1 MRPHDSYRESLR
13 SWRTPL
19 TKPTVKNLMRR
30 LSQAG
35 FDAPFV
41 RSALLPDW
49 WDEECAGDPE
59 LLPELELR
67 VARFLGY
74 PLSTVRDSES
84 ALAAPVV
91 PGARLRRVRGV
102 DGDRLAP
109 AIHSALQVGGAVV
122 RNLRDSGRTRKA
134 LPREGGEWRRELA
147 RSNGTVTLDDIL
159 DDLWR
164 RGIPVVPLDVLP
176 APSFQG
182 LACIV
187 EDHPVIL
194 LGHKH
199 DEPGR
204 VAFFVAHEAGHIA
217 RGDCR
222 PDHPVVDEED
232 LIVDEAT
239 MEQAADRYA
248 TQVLVGEASV
258 PQLEGDTFKELATRA
273 ADLETQTGADASIL
287 LFAWAA
293 KTGDYAAATM
303 AVKALYRG
311 SGARQT
317 LRSNFDRHVDL
328 DSASE
333 TDRALLRCVHG
344 DLEICL
350 PLLAASR

>member
-1 MRPHDSYRESLR
+1 MPPYGSYRESLT
-13 SWRTPL
+13 SWRPPL
-19 TKPTVKNLMRR
+19 TKPTVTNLMRR
-30 LSQAG
+30 LSRAG
-35 FDAPFV
+35 FDASFV
-41 RSALLPDW
+41 RSAILPDW
-49 WDEECAGDPE
+49 WDDECAGDPE
-59 LLPELELR
+59 LLPEVELR

-74 PLSTVRDSES
+74 PLSTVQDPES

-91 PGARLRRVRGV
+91 AGARLRRVRGV

-122 RNLRDSGRTRKA
+122 RNFRDRERTHAA
-134 LPREGGEWRRELA
+134 LPRDGREWRRELA
-147 RSNGTVTLDDIL
+147 PPDGTVTLDDIL
-159 DDLWR
+159 DDLWE

-176 APSFQG
+176 TPSFQG

-217 RGDCR
+217 REDCSPDR
-222 PDHPVVDEED
+222 PVIDEED
-232 LIVDEAT
+232 LIVDETA

-248 TQVLVGEASV
+248 IQALVGEISV
-258 PQLEGDTFKELATRA
+258 PQLKGNHFKDLATRA
-273 ADLETQTGADASIL
+273 AELEQETGADASII
-287 LFAWAA
+287 LFTWAA

-317 LRSNFDRHVDL
+317 LRAYFNRHVDL
-328 DSASE
+328 GSASE
-333 TDRALLRCVHG
+333 TDHALLRCVHG
-344 DLEICL
+344 HLEQDEA
-350 PLLAASR
+350 PD

>member
-1 MRPHDSYRESLR
+1 M
-13 SWRTPL
+13 
-19 TKPTVKNLMRR
+19 
-30 LSQAG
+30 
-35 FDAPFV
+35 
-41 RSALLPDW
+41 
-49 WDEECAGDPE
+49 
-59 LLPELELR
+59 
-67 VARFLGY
+67 
-74 PLSTVRDSES
+74 
-84 ALAAPVV
+84 
-91 PGARLRRVRGV
+91 
-102 DGDRLAP
+102 
-109 AIHSALQVGGAVV
+109 
-122 RNLRDSGRTRKA
+122 
-134 LPREGGEWRRELA
+134 
-147 RSNGTVTLDDIL
+147 TLDDL
-159 DDLWR
+159 LGDLWR

-176 APSFQG
+176 TPSFQG

-217 RGDCR
+217 RGDCL
-222 PDHPVVDEED
+222 PDRPVVDEED
-232 LIVDEAT
+232 LIVDETT

-248 TQVLVGEASV
+248 TEVLVGEASV
-258 PQLEGDTFKELATRA
+258 PPLEGNDFKELATRA
-273 ADLETQTGADASIL
+273 ADLERQTGADASIL

-317 LRSNFDRHVDL
+317 LRAYFDRHVDL

-344 DLEICL
+344 DPEQDE
-350 PLLAASR
+350 PAD